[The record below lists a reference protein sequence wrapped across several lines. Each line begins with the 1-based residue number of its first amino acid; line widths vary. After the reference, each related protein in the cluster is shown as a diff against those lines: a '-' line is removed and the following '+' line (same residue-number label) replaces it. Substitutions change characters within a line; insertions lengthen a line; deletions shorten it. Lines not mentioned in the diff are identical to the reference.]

1 MEGILTILL
10 IFGGIPATIILIF
23 VVSRR
28 HKERM
33 EMISKGVNLSLFT
46 EPPDPKTGS
55 NTLLFGLF
63 AVAIGLAFTI
73 SSILIMENFDRD
85 MMTVAM
91 VFLFGGGSFLL
102 YWKLTAKDRERAR
115 RLHEEHLARVRDE
128 YPSPVNKEAKTEG
141 SVNVDSGEAQS

>member
-1 MEGILTILL
+1 MEGILAILL

-23 VVSRR
+23 IASRR

-46 EPPDPKTGS
+46 EPPNPQTGS
-55 NTLLFGLF
+55 FTLLFGLF

-91 VFLFGGGSFLL
+91 VFLFGGGSLL
-102 YWKLTAKDRERAR
+102 LHWRITAKDRERAR
-115 RLHEEHLARVRDE
+115 RLQEEHLARVREE
-128 YPSPVNKEAKTEG
+128 YRSPMNKEAKTEG
-141 SVNVDSGEAQS
+141 SVNVDSGEARS